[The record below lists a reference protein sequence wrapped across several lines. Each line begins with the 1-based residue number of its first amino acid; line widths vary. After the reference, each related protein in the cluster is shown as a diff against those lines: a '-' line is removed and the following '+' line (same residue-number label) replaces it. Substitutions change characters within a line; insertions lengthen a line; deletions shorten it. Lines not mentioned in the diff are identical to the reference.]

1 MVVQNTLF
9 LSLSLLRKRERERET
24 SRIYEETVQHT
35 RYSPSTQE
43 EESREN
49 QLICMYIYTLKKKPR
64 FSVNPEETRWKYKK
78 KRGGKGLRGKGNKN
92 RDHTRSMQRTPFSI
106 RTHDLPAT
114 YTCGAGN
121 DTHVIISVHTPTLR
135 ASD

>member
-9 LSLSLLRKRERERET
+9 LSLSLSQERERET

-78 KRGGKGLRGKGNKN
+78 RGGAR
-92 RDHTRSMQRTPFSI
+92 
-106 RTHDLPAT
+106 
-114 YTCGAGN
+114 
-121 DTHVIISVHTPTLR
+121 V
-135 ASD
+135 